1 MTKSSVCSNRQI
13 DDEEFVK
20 LCGLLRKHELYMN
33 VFKLVMHKCDK
44 FIKFPTVLFCQLFCD
59 DCSNSDSS
67 SSEKELQNEEGSGGF
82 FDSGSGEDQGYL
94 LRGIVNWSNAAESV
108 V

>member
-1 MTKSSVCSNRQI
+1 MNTL
-13 DDEEFVK
+13 K
-20 LCGLLRKHELYMN
+20 LMMR
-33 VFKLVMHKCDK
+33 KCDK

-82 FDSGSGEDQGYL
+82 FDSGSGEDQGDV
-94 LRGIVNWSNAAESV
+94 LRGIINYSGTGAIISV
-108 V
+108 RLWNFKDDGS